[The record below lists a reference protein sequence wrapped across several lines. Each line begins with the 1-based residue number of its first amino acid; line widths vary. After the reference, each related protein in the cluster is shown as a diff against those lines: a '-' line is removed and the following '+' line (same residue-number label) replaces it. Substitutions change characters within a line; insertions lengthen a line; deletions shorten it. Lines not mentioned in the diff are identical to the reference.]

1 MAADV
6 VEATPARSRKWL
18 RANRAGLV
26 CAAIFGALYC
36 AIALFRYQHFVW
48 SSWDLGIFTQVVSS
62 YAHLDVPTVAI
73 RGPGFNALG
82 DHFSPAL
89 AVLAVPYAVFPDP
102 TTLLVAQA
110 LLLAWSI
117 LPIHRL
123 ASRRLGFRP
132 GLAVTVAYGAS
143 FGVVQA
149 VLVDFHEVAL
159 AAPLMAYAVEGL
171 VERRWRQVVIATL
184 PLVLVK
190 EDLGVTVAAIGLV
203 CAVRGRGR
211 LGALLAGFG
220 LAASALEIFVLIPA
234 FSSTANYAYF
244 AQFGATEGGRSSILT
259 FLRSGNPFLGV
270 GEKVGTLLKLTA
282 VTAGLCWFSS
292 LALVALPTLAWRF
305 ASANSSYW
313 GTDWHY
319 DLILMPVLFGAAIE
333 VLARLSSSDRPTA
346 RWYSQAAP
354 LAMAGLAV
362 IVFALSPAAAVANP
376 AAWESTP
383 RQRALD
389 AALREIPPGAV
400 VQSDLGMLTHVAG
413 RNPVS
418 FLGTANAALPSYIV
432 TDVTAGWTPPLP
444 EDAPAYF
451 AQLYPGHTWQV
462 VSATDGVMVLRLV
475 PAG

>member
-36 AIALFRYQHFVW
+36 AIAFFRYQHFVW

-171 VERRWRQVVIATL
+171 AERRWRQVVIATL

-220 LAASALEIFVLIPA
+220 LAASAVEILVLIPA

-244 AQFGATEGGRSSILT
+244 AQFGAAEGGRSSCSPSSGRT
-259 FLRSGNPFLGV
+259 TRSRGV
-270 GEKVGTLLKLTA
+270 GEKVGTLLTYTYA
-282 VTAGLCWFSS
+282 TAGLCWFSS
-292 LALVALPTLAWRF
+292 LTLVALPTLVWRF
-305 ASANSSYW
+305 LAANSSYW
-313 GTDWHY
+313 ETDWHY
-319 DLILMPVLFGAAIE
+319 DLILMPVLFGPPS
-333 VLARLSSSDRPTA
+333 RSWRDCRHPTA
-346 RWYSQAAP
+346 DGPVVLTGRAAA
-354 LAMAGLAV
+354 LAGFAV
-362 IVFALSPAAAVANP
+362 VLFALSPAAAVVRPSRGRRPRGNEP
-376 AAWESTP
+376 STP
-383 RQRALD
+383 PCARSRQVRWCSRTSGCSPTWPD
-389 AALREIPPGAV
+389 
-400 VQSDLGMLTHVAG
+400 
-413 RNPVS
+413 
-418 FLGTANAALPSYIV
+418 GTPC
-432 TDVTAGWTPPLP
+432 P
-444 EDAPAYF
+444 
-451 AQLYPGHTWQV
+451 
-462 VSATDGVMVLRLV
+462 
-475 PAG
+475 